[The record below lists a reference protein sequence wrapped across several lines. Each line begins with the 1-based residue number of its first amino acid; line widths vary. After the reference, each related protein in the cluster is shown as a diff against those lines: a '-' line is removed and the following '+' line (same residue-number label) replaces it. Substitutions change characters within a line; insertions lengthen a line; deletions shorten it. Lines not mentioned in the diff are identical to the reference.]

1 MPIDYREAVLPNG
14 LRVAAEVDPSAHTA
28 AVGVFVRTGARDE
41 PTELM
46 GVSHF
51 LEHMMFKGSASR
63 SATDVND
70 AFNAIGADAN
80 AFTSSE
86 MTAYHAHSLPEHLGR
101 SASLVMD
108 LLRPA
113 LRQEDFDEEKGVILE
128 EIAMY
133 DDNPFWV
140 VYERAIEAYYRG
152 HPLSHRVLGTPDSIR
167 ALTRDQMHGY
177 FTSRYT
183 PGSSIVVAAGRV
195 DFDALVDLAS
205 RETESWSGHG
215 QRRTAEPHR
224 PDPYRFAHPMQKAT
238 RGYMLMMWPSV
249 SSTDPQRYAASL
261 CAHILGDSG
270 GSRLHWSLVE
280 PGIAEEADAGFDGR
294 DGSGECI
301 VSVACETEALGRV
314 EDIVRRQCVGLA
326 ESITEDDLSR
336 AKAKIATGVALGGE
350 RPAGRMRRLGGV
362 LTVQGRYSSLEEEM
376 ATIEALTVRDLR
388 AYLDAYPFDPVVV
401 GQAMPAERRPKDAS

>member
-1 MPIDYREAVLPNG
+1 MPVTYRETFLPNG
-14 LRVAAEVDPSAHTA
+14 LRVAAEVDSGAHTA

-46 GVSHF
+46 GVSHY
-51 LEHMMFKGSASR
+51 LEHMMFKGSAQR
-63 SATDVND
+63 TATEVND
-70 AFNAIGADAN
+70 AFDAIGADAN

-101 SASLVMD
+101 STSLVLD

-113 LRQEDFDEEKGVILE
+113 LRQADFDEEKGVILE

-140 VYERAIEAYYRG
+140 VYERAIEAYYSQ
-152 HPLSHRVLGTPDSIR
+152 HPLAHRVLGTRDSIT

-177 FTSRYT
+177 FASRYS
-183 PGSSIVVAAGRV
+183 PGSSVLVAAGRV
-195 DFDALVDLAS
+195 DFDALVALAA
-205 RETESWSGHG
+205 RETSSWRGEG
-215 QRRTAEPHR
+215 QRRTLTSHR
-224 PDPYRFAHPMQKAT
+224 PGTSRFVHHMEKAT
-238 RGYMLMMWPSV
+238 RGYMVMMWPSV
-249 SSTDPQRYAASL
+249 SSTDPGRYAASL
-261 CAHILGDSG
+261 CTQILGASG

-294 DGSGECI
+294 DGIGECI
-301 VSVACETEALGRV
+301 VSVACETESLDRV
-314 EDIVRRQCVGLA
+314 EEIVRRECAALA
-326 ESITEDDLSR
+326 GSITDDDLSR

-362 LTVQGRYSSLEEEM
+362 IMTHGTYRSLEDEM
-376 ATIEALTVRDLR
+376 AQIEALTVRDLR
-388 AYLDAYPFDPVVV
+388 EHIEAHPFDPMVV
-401 GQAMPAERRPKDAS
+401 GRAVPA

>member
-1 MPIDYREAVLPNG
+1 MPVTYRETFLPNG
-14 LRVAAEVDPSAHTA
+14 LRVAAEVDPGAHTA

-51 LEHMMFKGSASR
+51 LEHMMFKGSATR
-63 SATDVND
+63 TATEVND

-86 MTAYHAHSLPEHLGR
+86 MTAYHAHALPEHIGR
-101 SASLVMD
+101 STCLVLD

-113 LRQEDFDEEKGVILE
+113 LRQADFDEEKGVILE

-152 HPLSHRVLGTPDSIR
+152 HPLAHRVLGTRESIT
-167 ALTRDQMHGY
+167 ALTREQMHGY
-177 FTSRYT
+177 FTSRYS
-183 PGSSIVVAAGRV
+183 PGSSALVAAGQV
-195 DFDALVDLAS
+195 DFDGLVELAA
-205 RETESWSGHG
+205 RETAAWSGAG
-215 QRRTAEPHR
+215 QRRVATPHR
-224 PDPYRFAHPMQKAT
+224 PEPSRFRHPMEKAT
-238 RGYMLMMWPSV
+238 RAYMLLMWPSV
-249 SSTDPQRYAASL
+249 SGTDPARYAASL
-261 CAHILGDSG
+261 CAQIMGDSG

-280 PGIAEEADAGFDGR
+280 PGIAEEADAGFDAR

-301 VSVACETEALGRV
+301 VSVACEVDALERA
-314 EDIVRRQCVGLA
+314 EEIVRRECAGLPG
-326 ESITEDDLSR
+326 SITEDDLAR

-362 LTVQGRYSSLEEEM
+362 LTVRGSYMSLEDEM
-376 ATIEALTVRDLR
+376 AMIEALTVRDLR
-388 AYLDAYPFDPVVV
+388 EHLEAYPYEPAVV
-401 GQAMPAERRPKDAS
+401 GCAVPA

>member
-1 MPIDYREAVLPNG
+1 MAVTYRETILPNG
-14 LRVAAEVDPSAHTA
+14 LRIAAELDAGAHTS

-63 SATDVND
+63 TATEVND

-86 MTAYHAHSLPEHLGR
+86 MTAYHAHSLPEHIER
-101 SASLVMD
+101 SASLVLD

-113 LRQEDFDEEKGVILE
+113 LRQADFDEEKGVILE

-140 VYERAIEAYYRG
+140 VYERAIETYYRG
-152 HPLSHRVLGTPDSIR
+152 HPLAHRVLGTRDSIT
-167 ALTRDQMHGY
+167 ALTRDQMRGY
-177 FTSRYT
+177 FTSRYS
-183 PGSSIVVAAGRV
+183 PGSSVLVAAGHV
-195 DFDALVDLAS
+195 DFDALVSCAA
-205 RETESWSGHG
+205 RETSAWIGAG
-215 QRRTAEPHR
+215 QRRVLAPHR
-224 PDPYRFAHPMQKAT
+224 PEPSRFTHPMEKAT

-249 SSTDPQRYAASL
+249 SSTDPARYAAAL
-261 CAHILGDSG
+261 CAQILGDAG

-294 DGSGECI
+294 DGCGECI
-301 VSVACETEALGRV
+301 VSVACE
-314 EDIVRRQCVGLA
+314 EDSLERAEEIVRRECAGLA
-326 ESITEDDLSR
+326 ASITEDDLAR

-350 RPAGRMRRLGGV
+350 RPAGRMRRLGSV
-362 LTVQGRYSSLEEEM
+362 LTTHGTYVTLEEEM
-376 ATIEALTVRDLR
+376 ARIEALAVRDLR
-388 AYLDAYPFDPVVV
+388 AHLEAFPFEPLVV
-401 GQAMPAERRPKDAS
+401 GCAVPA

>member
-1 MPIDYREAVLPNG
+1 MPVNYRETVLTNG
-14 LRVAAEVDPSAHTA
+14 LRVAAEIDPGAHTA

-41 PTELM
+41 PAALM

-51 LEHMMFKGSASR
+51 LEHMMFKGSATR
-63 SATDVND
+63 TATDVND
-70 AFNAIGADAN
+70 AFTAIGADAN

-86 MTAYHAHSLPEHLGR
+86 MTAYHAHSLPEHLEG
-101 SASLVMD
+101 SASLVLD

-113 LRQEDFDEEKGVILE
+113 LRQADFDEEKGVILE

-140 VYERAIEAYYRG
+140 VYERAIEAYYQG
-152 HPLSHRVLGTPDSIR
+152 HPLAHRVLGTRESIT
-167 ALTRDQMHGY
+167 ALTREQMHGY
-177 FTSRYT
+177 FTSRYS
-183 PGSSIVVAAGRV
+183 PGSSVLVAAGNV
-195 DFDALVDLAS
+195 NFDALVALAS
-205 RETESWSGHG
+205 RETGHWNGAG
-215 QRRTAEPHR
+215 QRRVLTPHR
-224 PDPYRFAHPMQKAT
+224 PSPSRFRHTMEKAT

-249 SSTDPQRYAASL
+249 SSTDPARYAASL
-261 CAHILGDSG
+261 CAQVLGDSG

-301 VSVACETEALGRV
+301 VSIACEVDALERA
-314 EDIVRRQCVGLA
+314 EDIVRRECAGLSA
-326 ESITEDDLSR
+326 SITEDDLAR

-362 LTVQGRYSSLEEEM
+362 LTTRGTYMTLEEEM
-376 ATIEALTVRDLR
+376 DLIDALTVQDLHEH
-388 AYLDAYPFDPVVV
+388 LEAYPYEPVVV
-401 GQAMPAERRPKDAS
+401 GCAVPA

>member
-1 MPIDYREAVLPNG
+1 MPVTYRETFLPNG
-14 LRVAAEVDPSAHTA
+14 LRVAAEVDPGAHTS

-41 PTELM
+41 PAELM

-51 LEHMMFKGSASR
+51 LEHMMFKGSATR
-63 SATDVND
+63 TATEVND

-86 MTAYHAHSLPEHLGR
+86 MTAYHAHSLPEQLER
-101 SASLVMD
+101 STCLVLD

-113 LRQEDFDEEKGVILE
+113 LRQADFDEEKGVILE

-140 VYERAIEAYYRG
+140 VYERAIEAYYSG
-152 HPLSHRVLGTPDSIR
+152 HPLSHRVLGTRESI
-167 ALTRDQMHGY
+167 ASLSRDQMHGY
-177 FTSRYT
+177 FSSRYS
-183 PGSSIVVAAGRV
+183 PGSSVLVAAGSV
-195 DFDALVDLAS
+195 DFDALVALAQ
-205 RETESWSGHG
+205 RETSAWAGAG
-215 QRRTAEPHR
+215 QRRVLTPHR
-224 PDPYRFAHPMQKAT
+224 PEPSRFRHAMEKAT
-238 RGYMLMMWPSV
+238 RGYMVMLWPSV
-249 SSTDPQRYAASL
+249 PSTDPARYAASL

-280 PGIAEEADAGFDGR
+280 PGIAEEAEAGFDGR

-301 VSVACETEALGRV
+301 VSVACEVDALDRA
-314 EDIVRRQCVGLA
+314 EEIVRRQCAALPA
-326 ESITEDDLSR
+326 SITDDDLTR

-362 LTVQGRYSSLEEEM
+362 LTTRGTYMALEDEM
-376 ATIEALTVRDLR
+376 AAIEALTVRDLR
-388 AYLDAYPFDPVVV
+388 DHIEAYPFEPVVIGCAV
-401 GQAMPAERRPKDAS
+401 PA

>member
-1 MPIDYREAVLPNG
+1 MPVTYRETFLPNG
-14 LRVAAEVDPSAHTA
+14 LRVAAEIDSSAHTS

-51 LEHMMFKGSASR
+51 LEHMMFKGSATR
-63 SATDVND
+63 TATEVND

-86 MTAYHAHSLPEHLGR
+86 MTAYHAHSLPEHLTR
-101 SASLVMD
+101 STSLVLD

-113 LRQEDFDEEKGVILE
+113 LRQADFDEEKGVILE

-140 VYERAIEAYYRG
+140 VYERAIEAYYRA
-152 HPLSHRVLGTPDSIR
+152 HPLAHRVLGTRESIT
-167 ALTRDQMHGY
+167 ALTRDQMHGH
-177 FTSRYT
+177 FASRYS
-183 PGSSIVVAAGRV
+183 PGSSVLVAAGNV
-195 DFDALVDLAS
+195 DFDALVSLAQ
-205 RETESWSGHG
+205 RETSAWAGAG
-215 QRRTAEPHR
+215 QRRVPTAHR
-224 PDPYRFAHPMQKAT
+224 PELSKFMHGMEKAT
-238 RGYMLMMWPSV
+238 RGYMLLMWPSV
-249 SSTDPQRYAASL
+249 SGTDPARYAASL
-261 CAHILGDSG
+261 CTQILGDSG

-301 VSVACETEALGRV
+301 VSVACEVDALERV
-314 EDIVRRQCVGLA
+314 EEIVRRECAALSG
-326 ESITEDDLSR
+326 SITDDDLMR

-362 LTVQGRYSSLEEEM
+362 LTTRGTYVSLEDEM
-376 ATIEALTVRDLR
+376 ATIEALTVSDLR
-388 AYLDAYPFDPVVV
+388 EHLEAYPYEPVVV
-401 GQAMPAERRPKDAS
+401 GCAVPPERAA

>member
-1 MPIDYREAVLPNG
+1 MPVTYRETILPNG
-14 LRVAAEVDPSAHTA
+14 LRVAAEVDSGAHTS

-51 LEHMMFKGSASR
+51 LEHMMFKGSQTR
-63 SATDVND
+63 TATEVND

-86 MTAYHAHSLPEHLGR
+86 MTAYHAHSLPEQIER
-101 SASLVMD
+101 STCLVLD

-113 LRQEDFDEEKGVILE
+113 LRQADFDEEKGVILE

-152 HPLSHRVLGTPDSIR
+152 HALSHRVLGTRESITS
-167 ALTRDQMHGY
+167 LSRDQMHGY
-177 FTSRYT
+177 FSSRYL
-183 PGSSIVVAAGRV
+183 PGSSVLVAAGSV
-195 DFDALVDLAS
+195 DFDALVALAQ
-205 RETESWSGHG
+205 RETAAWAGAG
-215 QRRTAEPHR
+215 QRRVLTQHR
-224 PDPYRFAHPMQKAT
+224 PEPSRFRHSMEKAT
-238 RGYMLMMWPSV
+238 RGYMVMLWPSV
-249 SSTDPQRYAASL
+249 SSTDPARYAASL

-280 PGIAEEADAGFDGR
+280 PGIAEEAEAGFDGR

-301 VSVACETEALGRV
+301 VSVACEVDALDRA
-314 EDIVRRQCVGLA
+314 EEIVRSECAALSA
-326 ESITEDDLSR
+326 SITEDDLSR

-362 LTVQGRYSSLEEEM
+362 LTTRGTYMALEDEM
-376 ATIEALTVRDLR
+376 AAIEALTVRDLR
-388 AYLDAYPFDPVVV
+388 EHIEAYPFEPVVIGCAV
-401 GQAMPAERRPKDAS
+401 PA

>member
-1 MPIDYREAVLPNG
+1 MPVTYRETFLPNG
-14 LRVAAEVDPSAHTA
+14 LRVAAEVDPSAHTS

-51 LEHMMFKGSASR
+51 LEHMMFKGSATR
-63 SATDVND
+63 TATEVND

-86 MTAYHAHSLPEHLGR
+86 MTAYHAHSLPEQLER
-101 SASLVMD
+101 STCLVLD

-113 LRQEDFDEEKGVILE
+113 LRQADFDEEKGVILE

-152 HPLSHRVLGTPDSIR
+152 HPLSHRVLGTRESIT
-167 ALTRDQMHGY
+167 ALLRDQMHGY
-177 FTSRYT
+177 FSSRYS
-183 PGSSIVVAAGRV
+183 PGSSVLVAAGSV
-195 DFDALVDLAS
+195 DFDALVALAQ
-205 RETESWSGHG
+205 RETAAWAGAG
-215 QRRTAEPHR
+215 QRRVLTQHR
-224 PDPYRFAHPMQKAT
+224 PQPSRFRHAMEKAM
-238 RGYMLMMWPSV
+238 RGYMVMLWPSV
-249 SSTDPQRYAASL
+249 SSTDPARYAASL

-280 PGIAEEADAGFDGR
+280 PGIAEEAEAGFDGR

-301 VSVACETEALGRV
+301 VSVACEVDSIDRAE
-314 EDIVRRQCVGLA
+314 EIVRRECAALSA
-326 ESITEDDLSR
+326 SITEDDLTR

-362 LTVQGRYSSLEEEM
+362 LTTRGTYMALEDEM
-376 ATIEALTVRDLR
+376 AAIEALTVRDLR
-388 AYLDAYPFDPVVV
+388 EHIEAYPFEPVVIGCAV
-401 GQAMPAERRPKDAS
+401 PA